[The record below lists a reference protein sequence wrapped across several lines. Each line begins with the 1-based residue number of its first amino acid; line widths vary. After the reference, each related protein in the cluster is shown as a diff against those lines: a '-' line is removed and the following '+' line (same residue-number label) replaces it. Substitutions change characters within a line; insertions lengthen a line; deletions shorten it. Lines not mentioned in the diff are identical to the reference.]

1 MAWYDMEDIALKQ
14 ETGRIDRFFQVSQ
27 NHSSVRTEVLAG
39 ITTFITI
46 AYILI
51 LNPQILADP
60 YVIMGDAAMA
70 GKIANGVFIGTC
82 IGAFIGTLLC
92 ALYAR
97 VPFAQAPGM
106 GLNAFFAYT
115 VVLGMGYTYGQ
126 ALVVVFI
133 SGVFFIVIT
142 AIGLREAIIRSIP
155 DAVKTAI
162 TPGIGL
168 FITIIGLKNAGIV
181 ISNPATLV
189 SLVDF
194 SQWKIEEAD
203 LALMSSALVALAG
216 LVIMGTL
223 HARKIKGSI
232 LLGIV
237 AATLIGIP
245 LGVTHISNLDMNIG
259 MKFRDF
265 AEVSFVKMDFAGLFS
280 GANMVETIFTVTM
293 LVISFSLVNMFD
305 SIGTLL
311 GAAKQS
317 GMIDENGEVIRMKQA
332 LMSDAISTAAGAMV
346 GTSTVTT
353 VVESSAGIA
362 AGGRTGL
369 TSLVTA
375 LLFLGAI
382 LFAPIVSIVPAAAT
396 APALIFVGILMLGNI
411 RDVDFSDMSN
421 ALPAFCTIVFMPFTY
436 SIANGVAFG
445 LITYCLMKLT
455 TGRRQDVKVL
465 TLAISVV
472 FVVRYAFMT
481 LG

>member
-1 MAWYDMEDIALKQ
+1 MKQ

-82 IGAFIGTLLC
+82 IGAFIGTILC

-194 SQWKIEEAD
+194 SQWKIEGAD

-216 LVIMGTL
+216 LVIMGML
-223 HARKIKGSI
+223 HARKVKGSI

-265 AEVSFVKMDFAGLFS
+265 AEVSFMKMDFAGLFS
-280 GANMVETIFTVTM
+280 GSNMVETTFTVTM

-375 LLFLGAI
+375 LMFLGAI

-455 TGRRQDVKVL
+455 TGRRQDVKIL

>member
-1 MAWYDMEDIALKQ
+1 MKQ

-82 IGAFIGTLLC
+82 IGAFIGTILC

-194 SQWKIEEAD
+194 SQWKIEGAD

-216 LVIMGTL
+216 LVIMGML
-223 HARKIKGSI
+223 HARKVKGSI

-265 AEVSFVKMDFAGLFS
+265 AEVSFMKMDFAGLFS

-375 LLFLGAI
+375 LMFLGAI
-382 LFAPIVSIVPAAAT
+382 LFAPIVSIVSAAAT

>member
-1 MAWYDMEDIALKQ
+1 MNQK
-14 ETGRIDRFFQVSQ
+14 TGCIDRFFQVSQ

-82 IGAFIGTLLC
+82 IGAFIGTILC

-194 SQWKIEEAD
+194 SQWKIEGAD

-216 LVIMGTL
+216 LVIMGML
-223 HARKIKGSI
+223 HARKVKGSI

-265 AEVSFVKMDFAGLFS
+265 AEVSFMKMDFAGLFS
-280 GANMVETIFTVTM
+280 GSNMVETIFTVTM

-375 LLFLGAI
+375 LMFLGAI

-421 ALPAFCTIVFMPFTY
+421 ARPAFCTIVFMPFTY

>member
-1 MAWYDMEDIALKQ
+1 MKQ

-82 IGAFIGTLLC
+82 IGAFIGTILC

-194 SQWKIEEAD
+194 SQWKIEGAD

-216 LVIMGTL
+216 LVIIGML
-223 HARKIKGSI
+223 HARKVKGSI

-265 AEVSFVKMDFAGLFS
+265 AEVSFMKMDFAGLFS

-375 LLFLGAI
+375 LMFLGAI

-455 TGRRQDVKVL
+455 TGRRQDVKIL

>member
-1 MAWYDMEDIALKQ
+1 MNQK
-14 ETGRIDRFFQVSQ
+14 TGCIDRFFQVSQ

-82 IGAFIGTLLC
+82 IGAFIGTILC

-194 SQWKIEEAD
+194 SQWKIEGAD

-216 LVIMGTL
+216 LVIMGML
-223 HARKIKGSI
+223 HARKVKGSI

-265 AEVSFVKMDFAGLFS
+265 AEVSFMKMDFAGLFS
-280 GANMVETIFTVTM
+280 GSNMVETIFTVTM

-311 GAAKQS
+311 GAAKES

-375 LLFLGAI
+375 LMFLGAI
-382 LFAPIVSIVPAAAT
+382 LCAPIVSIVPAAAT

>member
-1 MAWYDMEDIALKQ
+1 MKQ

-82 IGAFIGTLLC
+82 IGAFIGTILC

-194 SQWKIEEAD
+194 SQWKIEGAD

-216 LVIMGTL
+216 LVIMGML
-223 HARKIKGSI
+223 HARKVKGSI

-265 AEVSFVKMDFAGLFS
+265 AEVSFMKMDFAGLFS

-375 LLFLGAI
+375 LMFLGAI

-455 TGRRQDVKVL
+455 TGRR
-465 TLAISVV
+465 
-472 FVVRYAFMT
+472 M
-481 LG
+481 

>member
-1 MAWYDMEDIALKQ
+1 MKQ

-82 IGAFIGTLLC
+82 IGAFIGTILC

-194 SQWKIEEAD
+194 SQWKIEGAD

-216 LVIMGTL
+216 LVIMGML
-223 HARKIKGSI
+223 HARKVKGSI

-265 AEVSFVKMDFAGLFS
+265 AEVSFMKMDFAGLFS

-375 LLFLGAI
+375 LMFLGAI

-445 LITYCLMKLT
+445 LITYCLMKLM
-455 TGRRQDVKVL
+455 TGRKQHVKAL
-465 TLAISVV
+465 TLVISVV

>member
-1 MAWYDMEDIALKQ
+1 MNQK
-14 ETGRIDRFFQVSQ
+14 TGCIDRFFQVSQ

-82 IGAFIGTLLC
+82 IGAFIGTILC

-194 SQWKIEEAD
+194 SQWKIEGAD

-216 LVIMGTL
+216 LVIMGML
-223 HARKIKGSI
+223 HARKVKGSI

-265 AEVSFVKMDFAGLFS
+265 AEVSFMKMDFAGLFS
-280 GANMVETIFTVTM
+280 GSNMVETIFTVTM

-375 LLFLGAI
+375 LMFLGAI

-455 TGRRQDVKVL
+455 TGRKQDVKVL

>member
-1 MAWYDMEDIALKQ
+1 MKQ

-82 IGAFIGTLLC
+82 IGAFIGTILC

-472 FVVRYAFMT
+472 FMVRYAFMT

>member
-1 MAWYDMEDIALKQ
+1 MYWSFH
-14 ETGRIDRFFQVSQ
+14 R
-27 NHSSVRTEVLAG
+27 N
-39 ITTFITI
+39 
-46 AYILI
+46 
-51 LNPQILADP
+51 DP
-60 YVIMGDAAMA
+60 LCFVCQSA
-70 GKIANGVFIGTC
+70 
-82 IGAFIGTLLC
+82 LC
-92 ALYAR
+92 AGAR
-97 VPFAQAPGM
+97 NGIKRI
-106 GLNAFFAYT
+106 FAYT

-265 AEVSFVKMDFAGLFS
+265 AEVSL
-280 GANMVETIFTVTM
+280 
-293 LVISFSLVNMFD
+293 
-305 SIGTLL
+305 
-311 GAAKQS
+311 
-317 GMIDENGEVIRMKQA
+317 
-332 LMSDAISTAAGAMV
+332 
-346 GTSTVTT
+346 
-353 VVESSAGIA
+353 
-362 AGGRTGL
+362 
-369 TSLVTA
+369 
-375 LLFLGAI
+375 
-382 LFAPIVSIVPAAAT
+382 
-396 APALIFVGILMLGNI
+396 
-411 RDVDFSDMSN
+411 
-421 ALPAFCTIVFMPFTY
+421 
-436 SIANGVAFG
+436 
-445 LITYCLMKLT
+445 
-455 TGRRQDVKVL
+455 
-465 TLAISVV
+465 
-472 FVVRYAFMT
+472 
-481 LG
+481 

>member
-1 MAWYDMEDIALKQ
+1 MKQ

-82 IGAFIGTLLC
+82 IGAFIGTILC

-194 SQWKIEEAD
+194 SQWKIEGAD

-216 LVIMGTL
+216 LVIMGML
-223 HARKIKGSI
+223 HARKVKGSI

-259 MKFRDF
+259 MKLRDF
-265 AEVSFVKMDFAGLFS
+265 AEVSFMKMDFAGLFS

-332 LMSDAISTAAGAMV
+332 LMSDAIL
-346 GTSTVTT
+346 
-353 VVESSAGIA
+353 
-362 AGGRTGL
+362 RL
-369 TSLVTA
+369 
-375 LLFLGAI
+375 
-382 LFAPIVSIVPAAAT
+382 PVPWWEH
-396 APALIFVGILMLGNI
+396 P
-411 RDVDFSDMSN
+411 
-421 ALPAFCTIVFMPFTY
+421 P
-436 SIANGVAFG
+436 
-445 LITYCLMKLT
+445 
-455 TGRRQDVKVL
+455 
-465 TLAISVV
+465 
-472 FVVRYAFMT
+472 
-481 LG
+481 